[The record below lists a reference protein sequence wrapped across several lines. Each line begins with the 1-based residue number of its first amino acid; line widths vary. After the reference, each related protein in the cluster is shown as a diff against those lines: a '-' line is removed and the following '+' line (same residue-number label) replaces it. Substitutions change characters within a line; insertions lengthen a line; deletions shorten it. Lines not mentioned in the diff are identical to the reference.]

1 MPRHGARPQKVLDLA
16 TVAFAGRY
24 DSPTLQRWL
33 ATFLRRFFTNQ
44 FKRSCTADG
53 PKVGMVALSPRGDW
67 RMPSD
72 AQVGSWLVEVAAW
85 SPPPVARA

>member
-1 MPRHGARPQKVLDLA
+1 VRHGSRPGRILDLA
-16 TVAFAGRY
+16 RIAFEGSY
-24 DSPTLQRWL
+24 DLDDLKKHLS
-33 ATFLRRFFTNQ
+33 TFLRRFFQNQ

-72 AQVGSWLVEVAAW
+72 AQVGSWLAAVEAYLGRRLA
-85 SPPPVARA
+85 P